1 MNYSKEQLE
10 WIANGGVV
18 KVGKT
23 KWAKGAKDTPQILA
37 RSKKNM
43 NYETQKDKPMGL
55 RVMNF
60 DSVYNIPQ
68 VYNGAK
74 MVVGKF

>member
-1 MNYSKEQLE
+1 MNYDAQ
-10 WIANGGVV
+10 
-18 KVGKT
+18 
-23 KWAKGAKDTPQILA
+23 
-37 RSKKNM
+37 KN
-43 NYETQKDKPMGL
+43 KPMGL

-74 MVVGKF
+74 IVVGKF